1 MNKVMLIGNV
11 GIEPEVKYFDADQ
24 AVANVRLATTEKS
37 YTLPNGTRIP
47 ERTDW
52 HNLVFYRRLAKVVE
66 NYVHKGDKL
75 YVEGR
80 IQYRLYDDKRGI
92 QRTAVEII
100 VDSMEMLT
108 PKSDKDSVMNA
119 APATSATP
127 IGSATSATPTTPLDA
142 ASSVAPASPAAP
154 TTVPF

>member
-1 MNKVMLIGNV
+1 MLIGNV

-80 IQYRLYDDKRGI
+80 IQYRQYDDKRGI

-108 PKSDKDSVMNA
+108 PKSDKDSMMTA
-119 APATSATP
+119 PTTPAPAPATPAA
-127 IGSATSATPTTPLDA
+127 SATSATPTTPLD
-142 ASSVAPASPAAP
+142 PASPAAP

>member
-80 IQYRLYDDKRGI
+80 IQYRQYDDKRGI

-108 PKSDKDSVMNA
+108 PKSDKDNA
-119 APATSATP
+119 MPAVP
-127 IGSATSATPTTPLDA
+127 
-142 ASSVAPASPAAP
+142 VAPVTPESPVSAP
-154 TTVPF
+154 F

>member
-1 MNKVMLIGNV
+1 MLIGNV

-80 IQYRLYDDKRGI
+80 IQYRQYDDKRGI

-108 PKSDKDSVMNA
+108 PKSDKDNA
-119 APATSATP
+119 MPAVP
-127 IGSATSATPTTPLDA
+127 
-142 ASSVAPASPAAP
+142 VAPVTPESPVSAP
-154 TTVPF
+154 F